1 MVYDAMRGYLQLAL
15 GLTEVSRQRANEAAR
30 AVAAQFGI
38 TGEDAIAG
46 AGAAAGIASQ
56 QVQTLAEDLYEAA
69 RSNRKLLTDLVRTE
83 VDVVMTRLASV
94 DPRQVEA
101 LRGALA
107 RLEETLAALL
117 SSRPGVPGKTSSVAS
132 ARPLRP
138 EAPGAAAPP
147 PPTKAAKKTTA
158 TAKKATPAKKTTAK
172 KTTAKKT
179 TAKKTTAKKT
189 TAKKTAAKQ
198 TTAKQTATAA
208 PARPATVSEATV
220 ADAAPIFASST
231 GTSQTGSS
239 DTGSSDTGSSD
250 TRSSDT
256 GTSHVVT
263 PATASVLDTRQRA
276 DATGGEVAAEEVIVI
291 PAVGDEVEA
300 GSPDSP

>member
-158 TAKKATPAKKTTAK
+158 TAKKASPAM